1 MRKRT
6 GGSNRCTRGALALG
20 DEEAPAERG
29 SAGRHDG
36 LPVAHEARAANAQSQ
51 RGAVCSAC
59 GFVNPFEFRFC
70 GGCGTALE
78 RTTPETLPQRPQPER
93 RQLTVLFCD
102 LVGSSMLATQLDPE
116 ELRDLIMAYQSAC
129 TLAIR
134 RYDGTVSRYVG
145 DGILA
150 LFGFPLAHEDDPE
163 RAVRAGLDIVA
174 AMRKLPMPAGAGG
187 SHSLSV
193 RVGIATGLVVV
204 GDLVGEG
211 ASEEHAVVG
220 ETPNLAARLQGL
232 ATPNAVVVA
241 AGTRA
246 LLGERFEYCD
256 LGLHALH
263 GFSEPVRASQV
274 LAARVG
280 ASRFEAAQP
289 ARLLPIVDRD
299 EYTRWLRR
307 LWHEA
312 EHTGGRVALLS
323 GEAGIGK
330 SRIVEALREQI
341 GGTPYAALRY
351 QCSPHY
357 ANTALHP
364 VIEQIERAAGIAH
377 EDTAHT
383 KLERLATWLGS
394 TAAAGDAV
402 PLLAALL
409 SIPSDERF
417 PMPAMSPQRQKE
429 RTFEVLIEFMQKLAR
444 VWPLPVVFEDV
455 HWIDPTT
462 KEFLTLLIARVR
474 DMRALVVIT
483 FRPEFQPPWRGEP
496 HVDFRLIEKLPP
508 EHSIGL
514 ARRVA
519 AERLPPETIDEV
531 VAKTDGVPL
540 FIEELTR
547 AVVDTA
553 LATEQQ
559 DLFTLRSTT
568 ALRAIPSTL
577 QDSLM
582 ARLDQLGAAKSVAQ
596 IAGAIGREF
605 GYELLEAVADLPA
618 QRLRE
623 DLQVLEASGLIYP
636 ESRLD
641 GESYAFKHALVQEA
655 AYNSL
660 LRTRR
665 RELHERIAAAL
676 ETRFPQT
683 ARDAPELIAHHWTE
697 AGVIDRGVTGWLT
710 AGQRASQRSEYR
722 EAIAHLRRGLE
733 LIPRLGD
740 SHTQREREL
749 ALLLALGPALI
760 TTEGG
765 GTPQVAAVYAR
776 ALELCD
782 AKTESPAHF
791 VAQWGAWR
799 ISMNH
804 ATGRERADKLLDLA
818 QRIGEP
824 ELLVQ
829 AHHCQWATLYMLGAH
844 AECCRHIEAG
854 LSVYD
859 SKHDRSNS
867 ALYGS
872 HDARVC
878 GLGEGALAQWMLGRA
893 DSALGLMRSSLE
905 WADELAHVGSRVHAM
920 DYALVLQKFR
930 RDTRAVYERATELHD
945 YASEQKLRVHCAKG
959 AFFRG
964 WAHAMLHD
972 TAAGLAE
979 MLDGIASEKDADTP
993 TDFPLYYEMLAEV
1006 YGTAGRVE
1014 EGLRAIDE
1022 AFAVATRQG
1031 IVFWNAELHRRRGEL
1046 LLVAGGTTAARR
1058 CFEEALACARAHA
1071 ARSLELRAAMSLAR
1085 VCDAQDELETATGT
1099 VRPLYESFN
1108 EGHATPDL
1116 AEARQLIEKLHE
1128 RAR

>member
-1 MRKRT
+1 
-6 GGSNRCTRGALALG
+6 LG
-20 DEEAPAERG
+20 EEEAPAEGG
-29 SAGRHDG
+29 SAARRDG
-36 LPVAHEARAANAQSQ
+36 LPPAQDTRASNVTSARDP
-51 RGAVCSAC
+51 VCSAC

-70 GGCGTALE
+70 GGCGSALT
-78 RTTPETLPQRPQPER
+78 RTMPESRPQPER
-93 RQLTVLFCD
+93 RQLTILFCD

-116 ELRDLIMAYQSAC
+116 ELRDLILAYQSAC

-174 AMRKLPMPAGAGG
+174 AIRKLPMPAGAGG
-187 SHSLSV
+187 THSLAV

-232 ATPNAVVVA
+232 ATPNAVVVS

-246 LLGERFEYCD
+246 LLGERFECRD

-280 ASRFEAAQP
+280 ASRFESAQP

-357 ANTALHP
+357 VNTALHP
-364 VIEQIERAAGIAH
+364 VTEQIERAAGIAH

-394 TAAAGDAV
+394 AAAAADAV

-409 SIPSDERF
+409 SIPPDERF

-429 RTFEVLIEFMQKLAR
+429 RTFEVLLEFMQKLAR
-444 VWPLPVVFEDV
+444 VWPLPIVFEDA
-455 HWIDPTT
+455 HWMDPTT
-462 KEFLTLLIARVR
+462 KEFVTLLIARVR

-483 FRPEFQPPWRGEP
+483 FRPEFQPPWRAE
-496 HVDFRLIEKLPP
+496 HVEFREIEKLPP
-508 EHSIGL
+508 EHSMGL

-559 DLFTLRSTT
+559 DLFTLRSTN
-568 ALRAIPSTL
+568 ALRTIPSTL

-605 GYELLEAVADLPA
+605 SYDLLEAVADLPP

-623 DLQVLEASGLIYP
+623 DLRVLEASDLIYP

-683 ARDAPELIAHHWTE
+683 ARDAPELVAHHWTE

-740 SHTQREREL
+740 AHAQREREL

-765 GTPQVAAVYAR
+765 GTSQVAAVYAR

-804 ATGRERADKLLDLA
+804 ATGRQRADKLLHLA

-859 SKHDRSNS
+859 SKHDRSDS

-893 DSALGLMRSSLE
+893 DSALGYMRSSLS

-930 RDTRAVYERATELHD
+930 RDIGAVYERASELHD

-964 WAHAMLHD
+964 WARAMLYD

-979 MLDGIASEKDADTP
+979 MLEGIASEKDADTP
-993 TDFPLYYEMLAEV
+993 TDFPLYYEMLAEI
-1006 YGTAGRVE
+1006 YGKAGRVE
-1014 EGLRAIDE
+1014 DGLLAIDE
-1022 AFAVATRQG
+1022 AFAVASRQG
-1031 IVFWNAELHRRRGEL
+1031 IVFWNAELHRRRGVL
-1046 LLVAGGTTAARR
+1046 LLASGQAAAARH
-1058 CFEEALACARAHA
+1058 CFEEALTCARTHA
-1071 ARSLELRAAMSLAR
+1071 ARSLELRAAVSLAR
-1085 VCDAQDELETATGT
+1085 LCNEQDELETATEI
-1099 VRPLYESFN
+1099 VRPLYEIFT

-1116 AEARQLIEKLHE
+1116 AEARQLIEELHE